1 MFNLRSVDLNL
12 LPVFEAAYEER
23 SLSRAAVRLAMT
35 QPAVSHALSRLRAM
49 FRDDLFVRL
58 ARGVAPTPAA
68 DAIYARLRGAL
79 GTVRDAVSEARG
91 FVAATSTRRFFVT
104 IPHPLGP
111 ILALAVQQRLRKA
124 APHTSIEFST
134 RSRPID
140 LERGLREGR
149 VDAAVDWL
157 SPHDAPFRE
166 AKLFDDRI
174 VAVAR
179 AGHPAHRMRSVK
191 ELAATG
197 RFVTLRERDAGTRR
211 PEGIGA
217 WAALNLDIALKVSEW
232 LEVLLVAGKSDLIGL
247 VPHSMERIGRQTFDV
262 HALPAMV
269 RAPAIPIKLI
279 WHASRERDPAHVF
292 LRQKLTEAAKG
303 VV

>member
-91 FVAATSTRRFFVT
+91 FVAATSTRKFFVT

-134 RSRPID
+134 RSRPVD

-157 SPHDAPFRE
+157 SPHEAPFRE
-166 AKLFDDRI
+166 ATLFDDRI
-174 VAVAR
+174 VAVVR
-179 AGHPAHRMRSVK
+179 AGHPAHRMHNVK

-197 RFVTLRERDAGTRR
+197 RFVTLRERDAGARR

-217 WAALNLDIALKVSEW
+217 WASLNPDIALKVSEW

-262 HALPAMV
+262 HSLPATV
-269 RAPAIPIKLI
+269 RAPVIPIKLI

-292 LRQKLTEAAKG
+292 LRQLLTEAAKG

>member
-35 QPAVSHALSRLRAM
+35 QPAVSHALSRLRAV
-49 FRDDLFVRL
+49 FRDELFVRL

-91 FVAATSTRRFFVT
+91 FDAATSIRRFFVT

-111 ILALAVQQRLRKA
+111 ILALALQQRLRKA
-124 APHTSIEFST
+124 APHTTIEFST

-157 SPHDAPFRE
+157 SPHDAQYRE
-166 AKLFDDRI
+166 ALLFDDGI

-179 AGHPAHRMRSVK
+179 RGHVADRARNARDLV
-191 ELAATG
+191 ATV
-197 RFVTLRERDAGTRR
+197 RFVTLREREVGVRR

-217 WAALNLDIALKVSEW
+217 WYALQPDIALKVSEW

-247 VPHSMERIGRQTFDV
+247 VPRSLERIGREIFDV
-262 HALPAMV
+262 HALRATS

-279 WHASRERDPAHVF
+279 WHASRERDPAHLF
-292 LRQKLTEAAKG
+292 LRKQVTEAARS
-303 VV
+303 VI